1 MASVG
6 DLFAIVMS
14 SAMCIW
20 RSGKTDCGGWWK
32 ERIRKKV
39 KGVKAARG
47 SSDRLGPRFPKAA
60 RDIGYKPISV
70 CDDIQGCMA
79 GDRPAI
85 VQ

>member
-1 MASVG
+1 MEIRQNRLWWVVG
-6 DLFAIVMS
+6 
-14 SAMCIW
+14 
-20 RSGKTDCGGWWK
+20 GKDQEKGERCEGCG
-32 ERIRKKV
+32 
-39 KGVKAARG
+39 G